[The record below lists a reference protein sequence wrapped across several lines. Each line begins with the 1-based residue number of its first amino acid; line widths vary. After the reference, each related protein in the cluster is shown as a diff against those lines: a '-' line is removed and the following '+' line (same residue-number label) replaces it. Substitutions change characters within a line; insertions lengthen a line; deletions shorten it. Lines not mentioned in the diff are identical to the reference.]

1 MVLYSCE
8 CCIFSTNLKSNYKRH
23 LKTKKHL
30 DNIDNNVISMV
41 KTQKDPEKT
50 QKDPQ
55 KTQKDPQKTQKDPQK
70 TQSESTDE
78 AKFFCD
84 FCFVTFSSFAHKRR
98 HELHRCKQNKH
109 IAHTII
115 NEKNKQIKKL
125 EKTVDKLIDK
135 AGNTTINNIKS
146 TQNQQQ
152 NIKLNNYGSE
162 DLSHITDFFKT
173 NLLSLPHGM
182 IPKMIEAVHFNN
194 DKPENKN
201 ILLPNK
207 KDNKMK
213 VFSGDKWV
221 YKDKNE
227 TLNDLM
233 DGKYFIMDTHYES
246 ICETTDK
253 NFTLFKR
260 FQELF
265 DKRNKIIVEAQK
277 KECELLLLNNR

>member
-1 MVLYSCE
+1 M
-8 CCIFSTNLKSNYKRH
+8 N
-23 LKTKKHL
+23 TKKSGK
-30 DNIDNNVISMV
+30 IE
-41 KTQKDPEKT
+41 TFEC
-50 QKDPQ
+50 
-55 KTQKDPQKTQKDPQK
+55 
-70 TQSESTDE
+70 E
-78 AKFFCD
+78 
-84 FCFVTFSSFAHKRR
+84 FCFDLFTTFAHKRR
-98 HELHRCKQNKH
+98 HELHRCKHNTNINKLLH
-109 IAHTII
+109 
-115 NEKNKQIKKL
+115 EKNKQIKKL

-135 AGNTTINNIKS
+135 AGNTTINHIQS
-146 TQNQQQ
+146 THQNNQQ

-173 NLLSLPHGM
+173 NLLGLPHGM
-182 IPKMIEAVHFNN
+182 NPKMIEAVHFNE

-221 YKDKNE
+221 YKDKSD
-227 TLNDLM
+227 TLNDLI

-246 ICETTDK
+246 VCNTDDK
-253 NFTLFKR
+253 NFNLYKR

-265 DKRNKIIVEAQK
+265 DERNQILLEAQK

>member
-1 MVLYSCE
+1 MVLYECE
-8 CCIFSTNLKSNYKRH
+8 CCIFSSKLKGDYKRH

-30 DNIDNNVISMV
+30 DNIENNVISMV
-41 KTQKDPEKT
+41 KSQKEPKKS
-50 QKDPQ
+50 QKEPKRATKEPQ
-55 KTQKDPQKTQKDPQK
+55 KSQCD
-70 TQSESTDE
+70 STDE
-78 AKFFCD
+78 DKFYCE
-84 FCFVTFSSFAHKRR
+84 FCFELFTTFANKRR
-98 HELHRCKQNKH
+98 HELHRCKQNNS
-109 IAHTII
+109 II
-115 NEKNKQIKKL
+115 KSKINTL
-125 EKTVDKLIDK
+125 EKDKKELQKTIHKLIDK

-146 TQNQQQ
+146 TQNNQQ

-207 KDNKMK
+207 NDNKMK

-227 TLNDLM
+227 TINDLM
-233 DGKYFIMDTHYES
+233 DGKYFIMDTHYET

-253 NFTLFKR
+253 KFTLFKR
-260 FQELF
+260 FQALF
-265 DKRNKIIVEAQK
+265 DERNKMIVETQK

>member
-30 DNIDNNVISMV
+30 DNIENNVISMV
-41 KTQKDPEKT
+41 KSQKEPKKS
-50 QKDPQ
+50 QKEPKRDKKEPQ
-55 KTQKDPQKTQKDPQK
+55 KSHSD
-70 TQSESTDE
+70 STDE
-78 AKFFCD
+78 ATDEDKFYCE
-84 FCFVTFSSFAHKRR
+84 FCFETFNTFANKRR
-98 HELHRCKQNKH
+98 HELHRCKKNNSNIKSK
-109 IAHTII
+109 I
-115 NEKNKQIKKL
+115 NTL
-125 EKTVDKLIDK
+125 EKDKKELQKTIHKLIDK
-135 AGNTTINNIKS
+135 TGNTTINNIKS
-146 TQNQQQ
+146 SQTNQMNQQ

-253 NFTLFKR
+253 NYNLFKR

-265 DKRNKIIVEAQK
+265 DKRNKIIIEAQK

>member
-1 MVLYSCE
+1 MVLYNCE
-8 CCIFSTNLKSNYKRH
+8 CCNFASNLKSNYNRH
-23 LKTKKHL
+23 LKTKKH
-30 DNIDNNVISMV
+30 IDNNTKYVISMV
-41 KTQKDPEKT
+41 KSQKEPEKS
-50 QKDPQ
+50 QKEPEKSQ
-55 KTQKDPQKTQKDPQK
+55 KEPEKS
-70 TQSESTDE
+70 QSNSCDE
-78 AKFFCD
+78 NKFYCE
-84 FCFVTFSSFAHKRR
+84 FCFELFNTFANKRR
-98 HELHRCKQNKH
+98 HELHRCKQTNL
-109 IAHTII
+109 II
-115 NEKNKQIKKL
+115 KSKINTL
-125 EKTVDKLIDK
+125 EKDKKELQKTIHKLIDK

-146 TQNQQQ
+146 TQNNQQ

-182 IPKMIEAVHFNN
+182 IPKMIEAVHFNS

-221 YKDKNE
+221 YKDKTE
-227 TLNDLM
+227 TIDDLM
-233 DGKYFIMDTHYES
+233 DGKYFIMDTHYET
-246 ICETTDK
+246 ICNTTDK

-260 FQELF
+260 FQALF
-265 DKRNKIIVEAQK
+265 DKRNKMIVDTQK

>member
-1 MVLYSCE
+1 MVSYNCE
-8 CCIFSTNLKSNYKRH
+8 CCLFCSKQKNDYNRHLKSN
-23 LKTKKHL
+23 KHL
-30 DNIDNNVISMV
+30 RNTTDSLIPMV
-41 KTQKDPEKT
+41 KSQKE
-50 QKDPQ
+50 PQ
-55 KTQKDPQKTQKDPQK
+55 KSQKEPQKSQKEPRKSQCDS
-70 TQSESTDE
+70 TDESTDE
-78 AKFFCD
+78 AKFYCE
-84 FCFVTFSSFAHKRR
+84 FCFETFTTFANKRR

-109 IAHTII
+109 IVHTII

-207 KDNKMK
+207 KDNKVK

-221 YKDKNE
+221 YKDKSD
-227 TLNDLM
+227 TLNDLI

-246 ICETTDK
+246 VCNTDDK
-253 NFTLFKR
+253 HFNLYKR

-265 DKRNKIIVEAQK
+265 DERNQILLESQK

>member
-8 CCIFSTNLKSNYKRH
+8 CCIFTTNLKSNYKRH

-55 KTQKDPQKTQKDPQK
+55 KTQKDPQKTH
-70 TQSESTDE
+70 SESTDE

-146 TQNQQQ
+146 SQTNQMNQQ

-182 IPKMIEAVHFNN
+182 IPKMIEAVHFNS

-221 YKDKNE
+221 YKDKTE
-227 TLNDLM
+227 TIDDLM
-233 DGKYFIMDTHYES
+233 DGKYFIMDTHYET
-246 ICETTDK
+246 ICNTTDK

-260 FQELF
+260 FQALF
-265 DKRNKIIVEAQK
+265 DKRNKMIVDTQK

>member
-1 MVLYSCE
+1 MVLYNCE
-8 CCIFSTNLKSNYKRH
+8 CCNFCSKIKTHYNRH
-23 LKTKKHL
+23 LKTKKHI
-30 DNIDNNVISMV
+30 DNIETSLIPMV
-41 KTQKDPEKT
+41 KT

-70 TQSESTDE
+70 TQQNLENADKYYCE
-78 AKFFCD
+78 
-84 FCFVTFSSFAHKRR
+84 FCFDLFTTFAHKRR
-98 HELHRCKQNKH
+98 HELHRCKHNTNINKLM
-109 IAHTII
+109 

-135 AGNTTINNIKS
+135 AGNTTINHIQS
-146 TQNQQQ
+146 TQQNNQQ

-173 NLLSLPHGM
+173 NLLGLPHGM
-182 IPKMIEAVHFNN
+182 IPKMIEAVHFNS
-194 DKPENKN
+194 DKPQNKN

-207 KDNKMK
+207 KDNKVK

-221 YKDKNE
+221 YKDKSD
-227 TLNDLM
+227 TLNDLI

-246 ICETTDK
+246 VCNTDDQHF
-253 NFTLFKR
+253 NLYKR

-265 DKRNKIIVEAQK
+265 DERNQILLDAQK

>member
-1 MVLYSCE
+1 M
-8 CCIFSTNLKSNYKRH
+8 
-23 LKTKKHL
+23 
-30 DNIDNNVISMV
+30 
-41 KTQKDPEKT
+41 
-50 QKDPQ
+50 
-55 KTQKDPQKTQKDPQK
+55 
-70 TQSESTDE
+70 
-78 AKFFCD
+78 
-84 FCFVTFSSFAHKRR
+84 VTFSSFEHKRR
-98 HELHRCKQNKH
+98 HELHRCKKNNS
-109 IAHTII
+109 II
-115 NEKNKQIKKL
+115 KSKINTL
-125 EKTVDKLIDK
+125 EKDKKELQKTIHKLIDK
-135 AGNTTINNIKS
+135 TGNTTINNIKS

-227 TLNDLM
+227 TINDLM
-233 DGKYFIMDTHYES
+233 DGKYFIMDTHYETVCNTS
-246 ICETTDK
+246 DK
-253 NFTLFKR
+253 NLNLYKR

-265 DKRNKIIVEAQK
+265 DERNKILLDAQK
-277 KECELLLLNNR
+277 TECELLLLNNR

>member
-1 MVLYSCE
+1 MVLYNCE
-8 CCIFSTNLKSNYKRH
+8 CCDFSSKIKTHYNRH

-30 DNIDNNVISMV
+30 SNYNNNVISMV
-41 KTQKDPEKT
+41 ESQKEPEKS
-50 QKDPQ
+50 QKEPQ
-55 KTQKDPQKTQKDPQK
+55 KSQKEPQKSQ
-70 TQSESTDE
+70 TDSDDQY
-78 AKFFCD
+78 FCE
-84 FCFVTFSSFAHKRR
+84 FCLELFTTFANKRR
-98 HELHRCKQNKH
+98 HELHRCKENNNFKNKLL
-109 IAHTII
+109 
-115 NEKNKQIKKL
+115 NEQHKQIKKL

-146 TQNQQQ
+146 SQTNQMNQQ

-173 NLLSLPHGM
+173 NLLGLPHGM
-182 IPKMIEAVHFNN
+182 IPKMIEAIHFNS

-207 KDNKMK
+207 NDNKMK

-227 TLNDLM
+227 IINDLM
-233 DGKYFIMDTHYES
+233 DGKYFIMDTHYET
-246 ICETTDK
+246 ICETTDNK
-253 NFTLFKR
+253 FTLFKR
-260 FQELF
+260 FQALF
-265 DKRNKIIVEAQK
+265 DKRNKIIVETQK

>member
-1 MVLYSCE
+1 MGVYNCE
-8 CCIFSTNLKSNYKRH
+8 CCKFSSKFKGDYKRH
-23 LKTKKHL
+23 LKTKKHIVNE
-30 DNIDNNVISMV
+30 DNSLISMV
-41 KTQKDPEKT
+41 ETQKDPIKT

-55 KTQKDPQKTQKDPQK
+55 KTQKDPQKTQQN
-70 TQSESTDE
+70 TENTENTDKYYCE
-78 AKFFCD
+78 
-84 FCFVTFSSFAHKRR
+84 FCFDLFTTFAHKRR
-98 HELHRCKQNKH
+98 HEIHRCKHNTNINKLLH
-109 IAHTII
+109 
-115 NEKNKQIKKL
+115 EKNKQIKKL

-135 AGNTTINNIKS
+135 AGNTTINHIQS
-146 TQNQQQ
+146 THQNNQQ

-173 NLLSLPHGM
+173 NLLGLPHGM
-182 IPKMIEAVHFNN
+182 IPKMIEAVHFNS

-207 KDNKMK
+207 KDNKVK

-221 YKDKNE
+221 YKDKSD
-227 TLNDLM
+227 TLNDLI

-246 ICETTDK
+246 VCNTDDK
-253 NFTLFKR
+253 NFNLYKR

-265 DKRNKIIVEAQK
+265 DERNQILLEAQK

>member
-1 MVLYSCE
+1 MVLYSCDS
-8 CCIFSTNLKSNYKRH
+8 CNYSSNIKTHYNRH

-30 DNIDNNVISMV
+30 DNIENNVISMV
-41 KTQKDPEKT
+41 MNTNEHKMNTNEHKMNTNEHKMNTNEIETED
-50 QKDPQ
+50 
-55 KTQKDPQKTQKDPQK
+55 
-70 TQSESTDE
+70 
-78 AKFFCD
+78 KFYCE
-84 FCFVTFSSFAHKRR
+84 FCFETFNTKASKRR
-98 HELHRCKQNKH
+98 HELHYCKQNKH
-109 IAHTII
+109 ITQTII

>member
-1 MVLYSCE
+1 MVLYKCNE
-8 CCIFSTNLKSNYKRH
+8 CLFCSKLKGDYNRH

-30 DNIDNNVISMV
+30 TNINNIVIPMV
-41 KTQKDPEKT
+41 MNTNEHKMNTNEHKMNTNEHKMNTPHSD
-50 QKDPQ
+50 
-55 KTQKDPQKTQKDPQK
+55 
-70 TQSESTDE
+70 SEDKYYCE
-78 AKFFCD
+78 FCLEL
-84 FCFVTFSSFAHKRR
+84 FNTKPSKRR
-98 HELHRCKQNKH
+98 HELHYCKENNNFKNKLL
-109 IAHTII
+109 
-115 NEKNKQIKKL
+115 NEQHKQIKKL

-173 NLLSLPHGM
+173 NLLGLPHGM
-182 IPKMIEAVHFNN
+182 IPKMIEAVHFNS

-221 YKDKNE
+221 YKDKTE
-227 TLNDLM
+227 TIDDLM
-233 DGKYFIMDTHYES
+233 DGKYFIMDTHYET

-253 NFTLFKR
+253 QFTLFKR
-260 FQELF
+260 FQALF
-265 DKRNKIIVEAQK
+265 DKRNKIILEAQK

>member
-1 MVLYSCE
+1 MVLYKCE
-8 CCIFSTNLKSNYKRH
+8 CCIFSTKLKGDYKRH

-30 DNIDNNVISMV
+30 DNIENNVISMV
-41 KTQKDPEKT
+41 KSQKE
-50 QKDPQ
+50 PQ
-55 KTQKDPQKTQKDPQK
+55 KSQKEPQKSQKEPQK
-70 TQSESTDE
+70 SQSDSTDE
-78 AKFFCD
+78 DNFYCE
-84 FCFVTFSSFAHKRR
+84 FCFETFTTFANKRR

-109 IAHTII
+109 IVHTII

-146 TQNQQQ
+146 SQTNQMNQQ

-213 VFSGDKWV
+213 VFSGDKWI

>member
-8 CCIFSTNLKSNYKRH
+8 CCNYSSKIKTHYNRH

-30 DNIDNNVISMV
+30 DNIENNVISMV
-41 KTQKDPEKT
+41 MT

-253 NFTLFKR
+253 NYNLFKR

-265 DKRNKIIVEAQK
+265 DKRNKIIIEAQK